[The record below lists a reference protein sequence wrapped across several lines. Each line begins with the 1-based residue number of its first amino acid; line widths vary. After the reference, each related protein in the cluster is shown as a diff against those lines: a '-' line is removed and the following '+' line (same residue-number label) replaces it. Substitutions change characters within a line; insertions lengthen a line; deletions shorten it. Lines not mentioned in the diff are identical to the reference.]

1 MSSETIWQELELFR
15 QKIAYFFGQFLLF
28 ARQLIRDPSIVP
40 RGDLV
45 LILRQL
51 VELLDEAR
59 HLGQVLT
66 VLVGQTRTGGVLRPG
81 RRQGGKAEQRN
92 ERFLHLTLLFK

>member
-45 LILRQL
+45 LMGATALIVVLFLLGGLIRFFTEPWKKKLQTLLGLLIFLL
-51 VELLDEAR
+51 VLAAAAFF
-59 HLGQVLT
+59 
-66 VLVGQTRTGGVLRPG
+66 VLRGMPLPP
-81 RRQGGKAEQRN
+81 A
-92 ERFLHLTLLFK
+92 

>member
-45 LILRQL
+45 LMGAP
-51 VELLDEAR
+51 AR
-59 HLGQVLT
+59 CGAWPC
-66 VLVGQTRTGGVLRPG
+66 RTYNIRNEKPC
-81 RRQGGKAEQRN
+81 QRN
-92 ERFLHLTLLFK
+92 GSCRSFTRSGTN

>member
-45 LILRQL
+45 LMGATALIVVLFLLGGLTRFFTEPWKKKLESLL
-51 VELLDEAR
+51 VTLA
-59 HLGQVLT
+59 VL
-66 VLVGQTRTGGVLRPG
+66 
-81 RRQGGKAEQRN
+81 
-92 ERFLHLTLLFK
+92 LTLAVIAFFLLRGVALPNV